1 MAVFTN
7 RLGVSRFQAD
17 EYYQLALAAYG
28 KRNLDE
34 AVDNMNK
41 AIEMLP
47 TRGEYYAARG
57 FFYLED
63 GVPDKAKADF
73 DKALKIYPFEML
85 AHYGRGIMAYK
96 DKNWDDALQH
106 FTGAFRADPKRP
118 ETLYYLALVYHR
130 KGQNTAALNLM
141 TQAAAAFEATSDKR
155 KSDATRWVKE
165 LQKIIANS

>member
-1 MAVFTN
+1 MAVFTR
-7 RLGVSRFQAD
+7 RLGVTRFQAD

-28 KRNLDE
+28 KRNMDD
-34 AVDNMNK
+34 AIDNMTK
-41 AIEMLP
+41 AIEVLP

-63 GVPDKAKADF
+63 GVPDKAQADF

-85 AHYGRGIMAYK
+85 AHYGRGMMAYK
-96 DKNWDDALQH
+96 DKNWDAALQH

-130 KGQNTAALNLM
+130 KGQNAAALNLM
-141 TQAAAAFEATSDKR
+141 SQAVTGFEAANDKR
-155 KSDATRWVKE
+155 KSDAARWVRE
-165 LQKIIANS
+165 LQRVVDKP